1 MDELVQLVD
10 KINGRKVME
19 WQMQLAIVENPHKKD
34 PKKLWETLK
43 NYGTKPYSDRK
54 LDKSSF
60 AALRFAMS
68 KSPSFVVK

>member
-1 MDELVQLVD
+1 
-10 KINGRKVME
+10 
-19 WQMQLAIVENPHKKD
+19 MQLAIVENPHKKD